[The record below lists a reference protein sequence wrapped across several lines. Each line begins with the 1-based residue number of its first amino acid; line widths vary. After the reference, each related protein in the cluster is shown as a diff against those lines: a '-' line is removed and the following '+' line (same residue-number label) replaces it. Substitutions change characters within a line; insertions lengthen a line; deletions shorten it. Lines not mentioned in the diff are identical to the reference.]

1 MNAVVPKSHKRTVAT
16 LAAVVVGMFAFGY
29 ALVPLYDV
37 FCEITGIGGK
47 TGRTTAEA
55 VAVDPVDTSRLIT
68 VQFMGTE
75 AVGLPWEFGPITRSV
90 KVHPGAVADAT
101 YFARNLSSRA
111 VTGQAVPSVA
121 PQRAARHFKKTE
133 CFCFVN
139 QLLEPGE
146 RKEMPIRFVVDRDVP
161 ANVDT
166 ITLSYSFFNA
176 DKFAEDRPE
185 DRVKDAVTGA
195 DPAPKGG

>member
-1 MNAVVPKSHKRTVAT
+1 MAEQNAHSNQRMVLKLAGVV
-16 LAAVVVGMFAFGY
+16 LAMFAFGY

-47 TGRTTAEA
+47 TGRTTASAAA
-55 VAVDPVDTSRLIT
+55 VEPVDKSRLIT
-68 VQFMGTE
+68 VQFTGTRT
-75 AVGLPWEFGPITRSV
+75 VGLPWDFGPVTRTV
-90 KVHPGAVADAT
+90 KLHPGEIGEAT
-101 YFARNLSSRA
+101 YFAKNLSTRR
-111 VTGQAVPSVA
+111 VVGQAVPSVA

-139 QLLEPGE
+139 QPLEAGE

-166 ITLSYSFFNA
+166 ITLSYAFFNA
-176 DKFAEDRPE
+176 DKFAEDVSQAP
-185 DRVKDAVTGA
+185 AGGTNGA
-195 DPAPKGG
+195 KNGVN